1 MINYLT
7 LSSLMFVSGL
17 VSLFLNKKHVL
28 VVIISIELVL
38 LSINF
43 NFLVF
48 SSFLDDGVGQLYA
61 MWVLAV
67 AAGESAIGLAIVIAY
82 YRLKGNIYINY
93 INTLKG

>member
-1 MINYLT
+1 
-7 LSSLMFVSGL
+7 MFVSGL